1 MIQKRI
7 TPTIGIDAADL
18 CHKRIDGTRIY
29 IYNLLERFGKVA
41 PETLFYIYLK
51 GKINPQLRFREFP
64 NYLLRNADFPLFWTQ
79 LKLPVMLKKE
89 IPDVL
94 WMPFHNMPLLRPRK
108 MKTVITIHDLAF
120 KLFPDLFPK
129 RDLFLL
135 NRLTSYSVKAADR
148 VIAVSH
154 STARDLTEI
163 YNVPPHKIRV
173 IYHGYNSK
181 LFHLPSA
188 QEKKQVPCIKSKY
201 QIPRSGKYLLYV
213 GAIQP
218 RKNLGVLVSAF
229 ERLKTL
235 HTFRDWKLV
244 LAGSDAW
251 MVDDL
256 KKQINAS
263 PWQKDIIMT
272 GNFEISD
279 LPPLL
284 WGAEMFVFP
293 SLYEGFGIPV
303 LEAMACGIPVIT
315 ARNSSLIEVS
325 GKHAVYFEAQRIDDL
340 TASIRELNESEAK
353 KNELVKGGL
362 NWIKRFS
369 WDETARKTYEF
380 LVETAIN

>member
-18 CHKRIDGTRIY
+18 CHQRIDGTRIY
-29 IYNLLERFGKVA
+29 IYNLLERFGKIA

-51 GKINPQLRFREFP
+51 GKINPELHFKTFP
-64 NYLLRNADFPLFWTQ
+64 NYLLRNADYPFFWTQ
-79 LKLPVMLKKE
+79 LKLPGLLKKE
-89 IPDVL
+89 PPDVL
-94 WMPFHNMPLLRPRK
+94 WMPLHNMPFMRPRGI
-108 MKTVITIHDLAF
+108 KTVITIHDLAF

-135 NRLTSYSVKAADR
+135 NRLTAYSVKAADR
-148 VIAVSH
+148 IIAVSH

-163 YNVPPHKIRV
+163 FNVPPHKIRV

-181 LFHLPSA
+181 LFHLPDA
-188 QEKKQVPCIKSKY
+188 GEKIQIRNVKNKY
-201 QIPRSGKYLLYV
+201 QISRQAKYLIYV

-251 MVDDL
+251 MVEEL
-256 KKQINAS
+256 KNQIS
-263 PWQKDIIMT
+263 TSIWQKDIIMT
-272 GNFEISD
+272 GNFSISD
-279 LPPLL
+279 LPYLL
-284 WGAEMFVFP
+284 WGAEIFVFP
-293 SLYEGFGIPV
+293 SLYEGFGIPI
-303 LEAMACGIPVIT
+303 LEAMACGVPVIT
-315 ARNSSLIEVS
+315 ARNSSLMEVS
-325 GKHAVYFEAQRIDDL
+325 GKHAIYFEAQRVDDL
-340 TASIRELNESEAK
+340 ATSIRELHESDKK
-353 KNELVKGGL
+353 KNEMVRGGL
-362 NWIKRFS
+362 EWVKRFS

-380 LVETAIN
+380 LIEAAIG